1 MKGMIDMA
9 KKKREDSF
17 FGLHFDFHASPE
29 QTGIGDNC
37 DPVLIEK
44 LIVEVKP
51 DYIQC
56 DTKGHPGIS
65 SYPTKAGNPAP
76 EIKADI
82 LKMWRD
88 CTEKYG
94 VALYSHYSGVWD
106 NEAAKN
112 HPEWCAVNSKGETS
126 KEKMSVFGP
135 YLDELMIPQLKEL
148 ALAYKMDGIWVDGDC
163 WGTVPDYS
171 SWAAE
176 RWQKKTGLD
185 FMPKPEDEGYKDL
198 LEFFRQGFRDYVNR
212 YAAQAHLA
220 APDFQ
225 VASNWM
231 YTSFVPEKPAIDID
245 FISGDYSPSDS
256 VNTARFEARCIMS
269 QNKPWDL
276 MAWGFNIQDNYHV
289 CKTAEQLK
297 QEGAVVI
304 ALGGGFQIYNKQLAG
319 TVQDFIIPNMK
330 AVAEFAREREKWCFK
345 AKAVPDV
352 GVIYST
358 KGFYASKKNIFT
370 CYGEKTVD
378 DMKTWTLYLCDC
390 GFSTEIL
397 MTHQILGRMAAYK
410 LLVLPDWSIIEDEL
424 KAELLAYVA
433 NGGALIAGGPNAA
446 KIFEEELGVKI
457 GEQKD
462 EPVIY
467 IEQGNY
473 LAGLDTCYAPV
484 ETVNA
489 QEFGKM
495 FTADNRKAP
504 SWPAATIA
512 VLGKGKIA
520 GVYFRGENGY
530 LASRSAAVRDFIAS
544 LALQIAKPRLRLQ
557 APKCIDASL
566 MEKDGRLI
574 INLLNTAGDHG
585 DIRLRTFDVIPPV
598 YHIEV
603 KLLLDKEPAGVTL
616 QPGNKKALYSYADGI
631 VKIEVE
637 KLDIH
642 TAIVIDFGDIK
653 R

>member
-1 MKGMIDMA
+1 MA
-9 KKKREDSF
+9 KRKREDSF
-17 FGLHFDFHASPE
+17 FGLHFDFHAQPE
-29 QTGIGDNC
+29 QKNIGENS
-37 DPVLIEK
+37 DPGLIEQ
-44 LIVEVKP
+44 LITEVKP

-76 EIKADI
+76 DIKADI
-82 LKMWRD
+82 LKMWRG
-88 CTEKYG
+88 CTEKYD
-94 VALYSHYSGVWD
+94 VALFSHYSGVWD
-106 NEAAKN
+106 NEAAKR

-135 YLDELMIPQLKEL
+135 YLDDLMIPQLKEL

-171 SWAAE
+171 SWAAK
-176 RWQKKTGLD
+176 RWQEETGSET
-185 FMPKPEDEGYKDL
+185 MPKPEDDGYKDL
-198 LEFFRQGFRDYVNR
+198 LEFFRQGFRDYVER
-212 YAAQAHLA
+212 YATEAKRA

-225 VASNWM
+225 VASNWL
-231 YTSFVPEKPAIDID
+231 YTSFVPEEPAVAVD

-256 VNTARFEARCIMS
+256 VNTARFEARCIMN

-276 MAWGFNIQDNYHV
+276 MAWGFNIQDGYHV

-330 AVAEFAREREKWCFK
+330 AVAEFAREREEWCFK

-358 KGFYASKKNIFT
+358 KGFYTDKKNIFT

-378 DMKTWTLYLCDC
+378 DMKTWTYYLCDC

-410 LLVLPDWSIIEDEL
+410 LLVLPDWRVIEDEL
-424 KAELLAYVA
+424 KTELLAYVKA
-433 NGGALIAGGPNAA
+433 GGTVIAGGPNAA
-446 KIFEEELGVKI
+446 KIFEEELGVNI

-462 EPVIY
+462 EPVIF
-467 IEQGNY
+467 IEQGSC

-484 ETVNA
+484 ETVKA
-489 QEFGKM
+489 QGFGKM
-495 FTADNRKAP
+495 YTADNRSAP
-504 SWPAATIA
+504 SLPAASVA
-512 VLGKGKIA
+512 AFGRGKIA

-530 LASRSAAVRDFIAS
+530 LASRSAAMRDFIKS
-544 LALQIAKPRLRLQ
+544 LVLQTARPRLTLR

-566 MEKDGRLI
+566 MEKDGKWM
-574 INLLNTAGDHG
+574 INLLNTAGEHG
-585 DIRLRTFDVIPPV
+585 DIRIRTFDVIPS
-598 YHIEV
+598 INDFEV
-603 KLLLDKEPAGVTL
+603 LLELAQKPASVTL
-616 QPGNKKALYSYADGI
+616 QPENIQPEYSYADSLLRI
-631 VKIEVE
+631 TVDR
-637 KLDIH
+637 LDIH
-642 TAIVIDFGDIK
+642 CVIVIDF
-653 R
+653 